1 MTSMTHKDKKRKAGQ
16 LVIRMVTACH
26 RKYVEEQNEKTLED
40 DEAQ

>member
-1 MTSMTHKDKKRKAGQ
+1 MTSMTYKDKKCKAGQ